1 MAIEKRKEGMAFQG
15 IERVKDLRKI
25 LTLPK
30 LVRES
35 LDVRSLNRQ
44 SHKMNKKI
52 AELEK
57 GHIGGSQIA

>member
-1 MAIEKRKEGMAFQG
+1 MAIEKRKEGMAFQRIG
-15 IERVKDLRKI
+15 GVKDLRKI

-44 SHKMNKKI
+44 SHEMNKKI